1 MHIYK
6 NLFIIGSSHIS
17 EQSIMQVKDSFK
29 EIVPDFVAIE
39 LDERRAASLFERK
52 KPNKFLLLKM
62 LGLPGFI
69 FYIVGE
75 LIQKNLG
82 KIVKIEPGSEMKTAL
97 LLAKEN
103 NKSVVFIDRDIQITL
118 TRFSKFFK
126 VRELIKM
133 VFDLFFGKKEK
144 VEFDLSKVP
153 PEHIIDMALKEV
165 KIRYPS
171 IYKVLIEERDTYM
184 SHRLYALSKIFSD
197 KKILVVVGAGHV
209 NGILENL
216 VKLEKE

>member
-17 EQSIMQVKDSFK
+17 EQSIMQVKDGFK
-29 EIVPDFVAIE
+29 EIIPDIVAIE
-39 LDERRAASLFERK
+39 LDERRAVSLFERK

-82 KIVKIEPGSEMKTAL
+82 KIVKIDPGSEMKTAI

-103 NKSVVFIDRDIQITL
+103 NTGVVFIDRDIQITL
-118 TRFSKFFK
+118 TRFSKYFK
-126 VRELIKM
+126 KRELLKM
-133 VFDLFFGKKEK
+133 IFDLFFGKKEK
-144 VEFDLSKVP
+144 IDFDLTKVP
-153 PEHIIDMALKEV
+153 SEHIIDFALNEV
-165 KIRYPS
+165 KKRYPS
-171 IYKVLIEERDTYM
+171 IYRVLIEERDMYM
-184 SHRLYALSKIFSD
+184 SHRLHALSTTLSD
-197 KKILVVVGAGHV
+197 KKILVIVGAGHV
-209 NGILENL
+209 KGILENL
-216 VKLEKE
+216 SKLEK

>member
-17 EQSIMQVKDSFK
+17 EQSILQVKEGFK

-69 FYIVGE
+69 FYVVGE

-82 KIVKIEPGSEMKTAL
+82 KIVKIEPGSEMKTAI
-97 LLAKEN
+97 LLAKDN
-103 NKSVVFIDRDIQITL
+103 NTGVVFIDRDIQITL
-118 TRFSKFFK
+118 TRFSKYFK
-126 VRELIKM
+126 IRELIKM

-144 VEFDLSKVP
+144 IEFDLSKVP

-184 SHRLYALSKIFSD
+184 SLRLYALSKNFSD
-197 KKILVVVGAGHV
+197 KKILVVIGAGHV

-216 VKLEKE
+216 AKLEKE